1 MGYYGTLLFGLMLPI
16 IVAGCYVCCCRRRGL
31 KKTTPA
37 DMGTRLRT
45 HHENAR
51 ERKFRLTVAIF
62 QIGWILIGFVVPV
75 FWYLILGVI
84 HQGGRPMLNG
94 CWPGISL
101 SGALYLLGLLPIGVN
116 TILLVV
122 GPADKT
128 ALMVLLILATIAL
141 GLLVLGFGFILLVV
155 SISFL
160 MYRLFRVLQYSC
172 PSCPAHN
179 HYHHIFHHAHARPV
193 QLLRAFAM
201 GAAHPSQSSLAHG
214 PLRLGRRRMQ
224 FRDPDHCDVGNE
236 RADDSV

>member
-1 MGYYGTLLFGLMLPI
+1 
-16 IVAGCYVCCCRRRGL
+16 
-31 KKTTPA
+31 
-37 DMGTRLRT
+37 MGTRLRT

-62 QIGWILIGFVVPV
+62 QIGWILIGFAMPV

-84 HQGGRPMLNG
+84 HLGGQPMLNG
-94 CWPGISL
+94 CWPGISF

-141 GLLVLGFGFILLVV
+141 GLILGFSFMLLVV
-155 SISFL
+155 TISL
-160 MYRLFRVLQYSC
+160 LHNSPVLHSLVHRAANTTIIVSSSCSC
-172 PSCPAHN
+172 PPCASPAG
-179 HYHHIFHHAHARPV
+179 
-193 QLLRAFAM
+193 LCM
-201 GAAHPSQSSLAHG
+201 GAAHSSQSSLAHG

-224 FRDPDHCDVGNE
+224 LRDLDRRDVGNE